1 MKRPDWF
8 TIDLVLFALIV
19 LCLIGLTIM
28 AMLIP
33 FKIHVN

>member
-1 MKRPDWF
+1 MKWRDWL
-8 TIDLVLFALIV
+8 TIDLFLIVLIV